1 MITDE
6 IRAIF
11 EATNREYTFSEA
23 KEIIDDLK
31 DECLFTVEVTNIIDA
46 ISLIRDEI
54 DLDPFTLSELISNV
68 QASDTFEMSEGRR
81 EYLFVSESSIES
93 EAYDR
98 ARVCLEECV
107 LIELEGA
114 ARQYFDEEQWIQDYI
129 DQDGYGSVF
138 NTYDGDYDEVGN
150 WYLFRMN

>member
-1 MITDE
+1 MKINDE

-11 EATNREYTFSEA
+11 KATNRDYTFSES
-23 KEIIDDLK
+23 KEIINELKEEVFDTDL
-31 DECLFTVEVTNIIDA
+31 TDA
-46 ISLIRDEI
+46 ILLARNEI

-68 QASDTFEMSEGRR
+68 QTSDIFEISEGGR
-81 EYLFVSESSIES
+81 EYLLVSESSIES